1 MMQAVLRL
9 GVGALFLDR
18 DAYEEM
24 RDLENPFSPGLGL
37 VAIISVLIALIA
49 LMGIVGDLVEGATS
63 PNEEQVKTIVKE
75 GLTRMPWYQEMRHDP
90 EFVRQFEQQFEMNW
104 QRNASQL
111 FGPSSFG
118 EALVGGIT
126 GAIFGGLGVFIGWL
140 VYALLAHA
148 FARMLGGQGT
158 LQQIF
163 GCTALAV
170 SPQVLNLA
178 GLLPFVQVGGIVS
191 TWMLAC
197 NYMAIKAVY
206 RLSWG
211 RAFWA
216 TVLSRIVF
224 SILAALV
231 ICCGGGVG
239 GVLAALRMALE
250 GGL

>member
-1 MMQAVLRL
+1 MQAVLRL
-9 GVGALFLDR
+9 GVGALFLDK

-24 RDLENPFSPGLGL
+24 RSLENPFPQGLGL
-37 VAIISVLIALIA
+37 VAIISVLVALIA
-49 LMGIVGDLVEGATS
+49 LGGIVGDLVEGAAS
-63 PNEEQVKTIVKE
+63 PKGEQVKTIVKQ
-75 GLTRMPWYQEMRHDP
+75 GLTRMPWYEDVRHDP
-90 EFVRQFEQQFEMNW
+90 GFVREFERQFETNW
-104 QRNASQL
+104 QRNAGR

-118 EALVGGIT
+118 EALIGGIT
-126 GAIFGGLGVFIGWL
+126 GAVFGGFSVFIGWL

-148 FARMLGGQGT
+148 FAQILGGQGT

-170 SPQVLNLA
+170 SPQVLSVA
-178 GLLPFVQVGGIVS
+178 GLLPFVQVGGIVG

-197 NYMAIKAVY
+197 NYMAIKTVY

-224 SILAALV
+224 TILAAPA
-231 ICCGGGVG
+231 ICCVGGMVGGFLGTLGGG
-239 GVLAALRMALE
+239 L
-250 GGL
+250 

>member
-1 MMQAVLRL
+1 MQAVLRL
-9 GVGALFLDR
+9 GVGALFLDK

-24 RDLENPFSPGLGL
+24 RDLENPFSQGLGL
-37 VAIISVLIALIA
+37 VAIISVLVALIA
-49 LMGIVGDLVEGATS
+49 LMGIVSDLAEGATV
-63 PNEEQVKTIVKE
+63 PKEGQVEAIVE
-75 GLTRMPWYQEMRHDP
+75 RGLTRMPWYEAMSEDP
-90 EFVRQFEQQFEMNW
+90 EFVREFEQQFEINRL
-104 QRNASQL
+104 RNAYR

-118 EALVGGIT
+118 QALVGGIT

-148 FARMLGGQGT
+148 FAQMLGGQGT

-197 NYMAIKAVY
+197 NYMAVKAVY
-206 RLSWG
+206 RLSWS
-211 RAFWA
+211 RAFWT
-216 TVLSRIVF
+216 TVLSQIVLGVLITLVGCGVGMVGA
-224 SILAALV
+224 ILAALPM
-231 ICCGGGVG
+231 
-239 GVLAALRMALE
+239 VLK

>member
-1 MMQAVLRL
+1 MQAVLRL

-24 RDLENPFSPGLGL
+24 RDLENPFSQGLGL
-37 VAIISVLIALIA
+37 VAIISVLVALIA
-49 LMGIVGDLVEGATS
+49 LLGIVSNLVEGATS
-63 PNEEQVKTIVKE
+63 PNEEQVKTIVRR
-75 GLTRMPWYQEMRHDP
+75 GLTRMPWYQDMRHDP
-90 EFVRQFEQQFEMNW
+90 EFVQEFEQQFEMNW
-104 QRNASQL
+104 QRNASQF

-126 GAIFGGLGVFIGWL
+126 GAIFSGFGLFIGWL

-148 FARMLGGQGT
+148 FAQMLGGQGT

-170 SPQVLNLA
+170 SPQILNLA
-178 GLLPFVQVGGIVS
+178 GLLPFVQVGGVVS

-197 NYMAIKAVY
+197 NYVAIKTVY
-206 RLSWG
+206 QLSWG
-211 RAFWA
+211 RALGA

-224 SILAALV
+224 VILAVPV

-239 GVLAALRMALE
+239 GFLAALPMALE

>member
-1 MMQAVLRL
+1 MQAVLRL
-9 GVGALFLDR
+9 GVGAFFLDR

-24 RDLENPFSPGLGL
+24 RDLENPFSQGLGL
-37 VAIISVLIALIA
+37 VAIISVLVALIA
-49 LMGIVGDLVEGATS
+49 LMGIVGDLVEGATV
-63 PNEEQVKTIVKE
+63 PKEEQVKTIVKE
-75 GLTRMPWYQEMRHDP
+75 GLTRMPWYQDMRHDP
-90 EFVRQFEQQFEMNW
+90 DFVREFERQFEMQWQQ
-104 QRNASQL
+104 NAYR
-111 FGPSSFG
+111 FGPFRFG

-148 FARMLGGQGT
+148 FAQMLGGQGT

-178 GLLPFVQVGGIVS
+178 GLLPFVQVGGIVG

-197 NYMAIKAVY
+197 NYVAVKTVY

-211 RAFWA
+211 RALGA
-216 TVLSRIVF
+216 TVLSQIVF
-224 SILAALV
+224 AILAVPV

-239 GVLAALRMALE
+239 GFLAALPMALE

>member
-1 MMQAVLRL
+1 MQAVLRL
-9 GVGALFLDR
+9 GVGALFLEK

-24 RDLENPFSPGLGL
+24 RDLENPFSQGLGL
-37 VAIISVLIALIA
+37 VAVISVLVALIA
-49 LMGIVGDLVEGATS
+49 LMGIVSDLVEGATV
-63 PNEEQVKTIVKE
+63 PKEEQVKTIVKQ
-75 GLTRMPWYQEMRHDP
+75 GLTRMPWYREMRHDP
-90 EFVRQFEQQFEMNW
+90 EFVREFEQQFEMNW
-104 QRNASQL
+104 QRNAAQF

-118 EALVGGIT
+118 EALVEAIT

-148 FARMLGGQGT
+148 FAQMLGGQGT

-170 SPQVLNLA
+170 SPQVLKLA

-191 TWMLAC
+191 SWVLAC
-197 NYMAIKAVY
+197 NYMAVKTVY

-216 TVLSRIVF
+216 TVLSQIIFTILAVVTTCCVAGVGGF
-224 SILAALV
+224 LAALPMAL
-231 ICCGGGVG
+231 GGG
-239 GVLAALRMALE
+239 L
-250 GGL
+250 